1 MSVSGLPSSL
11 SCSGSSSSSY
21 SSGLSQSV
29 SLSPHSLCYTYESSV
44 SVKLEP
50 IKREGERGER
60 GIENKMHMYIN
71 KYSQRIIIFINF

>member
-29 SLSPHSLCYTYESSV
+29 SLSPHSLCYTYEPSA

-50 IKREGERGER
+50 RELKKRGGGEGGEREGRRG
-60 GIENKMHMYIN
+60 
-71 KYSQRIIIFINF
+71 RIICTCT

>member
-11 SCSGSSSSSY
+11 SCFGSSSSSY

-29 SLSPHSLCYTYESSV
+29 SLGPHSLCYTYEPSA

-50 IKREGERGER
+50 RAYIKGEREEGIKGEEREGRERGER
-60 GIENKMHMYIN
+60 ENICTCT
-71 KYSQRIIIFINF
+71 